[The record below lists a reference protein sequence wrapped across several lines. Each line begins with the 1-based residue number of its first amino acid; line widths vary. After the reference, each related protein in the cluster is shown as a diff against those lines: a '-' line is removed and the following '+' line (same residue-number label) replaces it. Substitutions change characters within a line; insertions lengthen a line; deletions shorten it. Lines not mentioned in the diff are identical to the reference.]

1 MPWSEAK
8 TRTECEAEFGR
19 ITRPDFSMP
28 NGTTEDYAIL
38 FPHLAAYQ
46 AGRVTRLLSLFEM
59 ADQYGMTGFPV
70 SRFEHG
76 LQTATL
82 AHRAGKDEE
91 YVVCALLHDAAECII
106 FDNHA
111 EIGAEILR
119 PFISDANYW
128 MMQHHS
134 FFQIYHMGEHIGVDR
149 NLREQ
154 WRGHEHFERTLEFCD
169 RFDALAFSPKNE
181 TLPLEF
187 FRPMVERV
195 VNKIGDTP
203 IAAMMPD
210 AVPTAANA
218 RVGEGQGPAA

>member
-1 MPWSEAK
+1 
-8 TRTECEAEFGR
+8 
-19 ITRPDFSMP
+19 
-28 NGTTEDYAIL
+28 L

-169 RFDALAFSPKNE
+169 RFDALAFSTKNQA
-181 TLPLEF
+181 LPLEF

-218 RVGEGQGPAA
+218 RVGEGQGPAG